1 VTGEASV
8 LWQRPNVDYPPREP
22 HDFHDDVVLW
32 SAPGG
37 LEVTGSGREGR
48 RPEDLEGYALLSDE
62 GAFIL
67 APWANDDEGHG
78 VAIADV
84 GSDEVWKLPLP
95 TFYGYTAWS
104 YGDVALVLVER
115 DQVVESFL
123 ACHATTQTC
132 DRLPYDWPVTL
143 PTS

>member
-1 VTGEASV
+1 
-8 LWQRPNVDYPPREP
+8 
-22 HDFHDDVVLW
+22 
-32 SAPGG
+32 
-37 LEVTGSGREGR
+37 
-48 RPEDLEGYALLSDE
+48 
-62 GAFIL
+62 
-67 APWANDDEGHG
+67 
-78 VAIADV
+78 V

-95 TFYGYTAWS
+95 HFYGYTAWS

-132 DRLPYDWPVTL
+132 DRLPYDGPVTL